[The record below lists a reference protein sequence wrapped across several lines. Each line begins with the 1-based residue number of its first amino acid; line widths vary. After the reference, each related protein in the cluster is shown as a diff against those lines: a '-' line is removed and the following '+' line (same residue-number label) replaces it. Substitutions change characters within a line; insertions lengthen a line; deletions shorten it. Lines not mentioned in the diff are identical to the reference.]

1 MLFFS
6 PLFYL
11 LLSISFFISFRSLLG
26 SILSS
31 QTDLPTLKHV
41 DFMKAGARFLKNHHF
56 RSKDGFG
63 SVLGLSRPHFG
74 SSWGSLG
81 VSWGL
86 PRGPRA
92 SKIFDYLWSRS
103 IFVALDA
110 LFLSFFFLLFS
121 MSFLISSRSLLGSI
135 LSSQTDPPT
144 LKNVDFMMAGAR
156 FLKNHHFRSKDGFE
170 NVLGLS
176 RPPFGSSWGVLGGL
190 LGALLSF

>member
-1 MLFFS
+1 MVFFS
-6 PLFYL
+6 SIFYL

-31 QTDLPTLKHV
+31 QTDLPTLKNV

-63 SVLGLSRPHFG
+63 NVLGLSRPHFG

-92 SKIFDYLWSRS
+92 SKIFDDLWLFKAEKETGAVWSLGPPRRAPRAPKMRPREPQNGS
-103 IFVALDA
+103 KTIFGSKMMI
-110 LFLSFFFLLFS
+110 FQKS
-121 MSFLISSRSLLGSI
+121 SSRFHRINIFEGRKVSL
-135 LSSQTDPPT
+135 
-144 LKNVDFMMAGAR
+144 GAR
-156 FLKNHHFRSKDGFE
+156 N
-170 NVLGLS
+170 
-176 RPPFGSSWGVLGGL
+176 
-190 LGALLSF
+190 